1 MTQVLAPPARHRE
14 AAAARAFLS
23 SLHDPIAELAHEH
36 GVIDFTVPSHGLI
49 LSDHLERLTLTI
61 VGQLISVKAALV
73 IFGRLRATLGGRID
87 AIQLAELEQGELMQI
102 GLSGAK
108 ARAVHALGVEVASGR
123 LNFDELEA
131 MSDDQA
137 QARLVELRGIGE
149 WSAQMFLLRS
159 MGRPDVFR
167 LGIWVCVERW
177 RCSTPCAA
185 CRPSLR
191 PQRGRTTG
199 APTAPMPPSICGS
212 ITTPPR
218 RSEPRSVCASWA
230 RTTGR
235 ELRGRRRSTPPA
247 HRARRADAAVH
258 FGDWLSSMLGA
269 WSPEPTGPSLTRIQP
284 AARRWSTVG

>member
-1 MTQVLAPPARHRE
+1 M
-14 AAAARAFLS
+14 
-23 SLHDPIAELAHEH
+23 HDPIAELAHEH

-159 MGRPDVFR
+159 MGRPDVFPAGD
-167 LGIWVCVERW
+167 LG
-177 RCSTPCAA
+177 
-185 CRPSLR
+185 LR
-191 PQRGRTTG
+191 R
-199 APTAPMPPSICGS
+199 AVALLY
-212 ITTPPR
+212 
-218 RSEPRSVCASWA
+218 A
-230 RTTGR
+230 
-235 ELRGRRRSTPPA
+235 LRGMPTI
-247 HRARRADAAVH
+247 
-258 FGDWLSSMLGA
+258 
-269 WSPEPTGPSLTRIQP
+269 PEA
-284 AARRWSTVG
+284 AARAHDWRPYRSYAAKYLWLHYHAAET